1 MARQIGRYTIVNELG
16 RGGMGVVYKAWE
28 ESLQRHVAIKMLA
41 DQYSDD
47 ESVVARFMR
56 EARAVA
62 DVHHANIVQ
71 VFCVDTHDGQPY
83 FVMEY
88 VEGESLGDCI
98 RRESKVHPRKAVSLL
113 REAASGLSAAHA
125 RGVVHRDIKPAN
137 LMLSRHG
144 GLKVVDFGIARVES
158 PDTKLTATGMAMGT
172 PAYLSPEVCLAKSVD
187 QRSDIFSLGVVLYE
201 MLTGETPF
209 NADSPLELMSKVV
222 EARIPDLVELDGEID
237 PQLYS
242 VLKVMLASEPHNRY
256 SDCQQLI
263 ADLDDYLAG
272 QSPRHASTVA
282 APPSAAVAD
291 DNEATVAMSTPAEGQ
306 LEKPRQPPKPAAKAP
321 SASARVQPKKSSG
334 GRLFLLAAM
343 VGVVLLG
350 TVSAASWWALQ
361 HYSVPLPGFSQRPA
375 AEPSVDSAAQE
386 QIAAAPVE
394 IRSDRAG
401 ELVDPAVSSERGL
414 PLPLAEQQV
423 GDQEYR
429 SQDSPSR
436 QADTLAHSGP
446 ADGREGDSGQADTSD
461 SREAESDSV
470 AMADPER
477 PRSSTEP
484 SVAEARGTESHVTES
499 QAPVQ
504 AEPDQ
509 IGEGLVGD
517 ERIAAASPPV
527 VSPEQRPSESAP
539 ESRPVP
545 ETTRSEP
552 APQPSWDRS
561 NPRLAVVVA
570 GDRLGAA
577 PLQAG
582 VERML
587 ADAGYSLFDADLV
600 DLPAGGGLAGFSR
613 ALRGGGADIMVFVEI
628 EPAGQSQLSYYGR
641 QDTLYMANVSLRI
654 VQLHDNE
661 SLAPM
666 WQDSM
671 RYTELNAEQKARE
684 MVTPVVN
691 QVLRSLR
698 RL

>member
-272 QSPRHASTVA
+272 QAPRHASTVA
-282 APPSAAVAD
+282 SPAQAAVAD

-306 LEKPRQPPKPAAKAP
+306 LEKPRQKPKPAAKAP
-321 SASARVQPKKSSG
+321 SAAARVEPKKSGG

-375 AEPSVDSAAQE
+375 SEASVESAASE
-386 QIAAAPVE
+386 QVAAAPVDS
-394 IRSDRAG
+394 RFDRAT
-401 ELVDPAVSSERGL
+401 ESVDPVAASERGL
-414 PLPLAEQQV
+414 PLPLSDQKV
-423 GDQEYR
+423 GDPAGQQTAET
-429 SQDSPSR
+429 SQAEASVERAELSDT
-436 QADTLAHSGP
+436 ADQPVDLA
-446 ADGREGDSGQADTSD
+446 D
-461 SREAESDSV
+461 V
-470 AMADPER
+470 A
-477 PRSSTEP
+477 
-484 SVAEARGTESHVTES
+484 SVAEGAPSSETDTDALTDAETASAGADAQSAQRSQSEAEHESAVSE
-499 QAPVQ
+499 
-504 AEPDQ
+504 
-509 IGEGLVGD
+509 
-517 ERIAAASPPV
+517 ERLAAVSPPLA
-527 VSPEQRPSESAP
+527 SPEQSVTESAP
-539 ESRPVP
+539 EEQTSSPQTSRTEPVV
-545 ETTRSEP
+545 
-552 APQPSWDRS
+552 PQPSWDRS
-561 NPRLAVVVA
+561 NPRVAVVVA

-577 PLQAG
+577 PLQARL
-582 VERML
+582 ERML
-587 ADAGYSLFDADLV
+587 ADAGYRLFDADLV
-600 DLPAGGGLAGFSR
+600 DLPSGGGLAGFSR
-613 ALRGGGADIMVFVEI
+613 ALRGAGADVMVFVEI

-641 QDTLYMANVSLRI
+641 QDTLYIANVSLRT

-666 WQDSM
+666 WQDAM

-684 MVTPVVN
+684 IATPVVN
-691 QVLRSLR
+691 EVLRSLR